1 MYLMGIDIGTS
12 GCKAVVF
19 DEKWRVVC
27 RAYREY
33 SVSFVSGNLRDF
45 DAETVFDGMCEVIR
59 EANRSSPEP
68 VGAFAVSA
76 IGDVIVPVG
85 DDEISVRPSIID
97 FDPRGDVEI
106 ARFCESFGREKF
118 FSINGMPP
126 LYIGSLA
133 KILWLRDHEPENYAK
148 VKRWATYEDLMISK
162 LGLPPTV
169 SYSEASRTML
179 FDVRKKD
186 WSDEILAAVPIDRK
200 LLPKAM
206 PSGSVIG
213 VLPDPVADLLGFS
226 RGVYAAV
233 GGHDMVCSAVGAG
246 LDENEPGVAVDIA
259 GTIEGVVAALPEAN
273 TSHEMLDSF
282 LPCYLGGKNYV
293 TFSVNLTAGSVV
305 RWFRDNVAPD
315 WYAECRASGRDF
327 YEDMQ
332 RTMDPATPGELTL
345 IPHFEGSG
353 NPFFSTAS
361 RGVLYGLTLDTKRE
375 DVGRAVIEGL
385 ALDLKLQLETFEN
398 AGIKIKAI
406 RAVGGGATIDRQL
419 QLKANVTGV
428 PVIKGYVADSST
440 LGAAAYAAVGMGVIS
455 DPSEAY
461 RAINEHE
468 KIFTPDEEAHERFSK
483 RYALYRRL
491 AFTVNEPDFRKSN
504 S

>member
-12 GCKAVVF
+12 GVKAVIF
-19 DEKWRVVC
+19 DENWRVVC

-33 SVSFVSGNLRDF
+33 SVSFVTGNLLDL

-68 VGAFAVSA
+68 VSAFAVSA

-85 DDEISVRPSIID
+85 EDDISVRPSIID
-97 FDPRGDVEI
+97 FDPRGDAEI
-106 ARFCESFGREKF
+106 SDFCGRFGRRRF
-118 FSINGMPP
+118 FGINGMPP

-133 KILWLRDHEPENYAK
+133 KILWIRDHEPENYAK
-148 VKRWATYEDLMISK
+148 VRRWATYEDLMVSK

-179 FDVRKKD
+179 FDIRKKD
-186 WSDEILAAVPIDRK
+186 WSEEILSAIPLK
-200 LLPKAM
+200 KELLPKAA
-206 PSGSVIG
+206 PSGAVIG
-213 VLPDPVADLLGFS
+213 VLPDAVADLLGFS
-226 RGVYAAV
+226 RGVYAVV
-233 GGHDMVCSAVGAG
+233 GGHDMVCAAVGAG
-246 LDENEPGVAVDIA
+246 LDENRPETAIDIA

-273 TSHEMLDSF
+273 TTDEMLNSF

-293 TFSVNLTAGSVV
+293 TFSVNLTAGNVV
-305 RWFRDNVAPD
+305 RWFRDNIAPD

-327 YEDMQ
+327 YEYMQ
-332 RTMDPATPGELTL
+332 RTMDPGVPGELTL

-361 RGVLYGLTLDTKRE
+361 RGFIYGLTLNTKRE
-375 DVGRAVIEGL
+375 DIGRAVIEGL
-385 ALDLKLQLETFEN
+385 ALDLRLQLETFSK
-398 AGIKIKAI
+398 AGIGIGAI

-419 QLKANVTGV
+419 QLKANVTGI

-440 LGAAAYAAVGMGVIS
+440 LGAAAYAGVGMGAIP

-461 RAINEHE
+461 RKINRDEV
-468 KIFTPDEEAHERFSK
+468 IFAPDGKAHERFLK
-483 RYALYRRL
+483 QYEFYRRL
-491 AFTVNEPDFRKSN
+491 AYSLN
-504 S
+504 SRELC

>member
-19 DEKWRVVC
+19 DTDWQVVC

-33 SVSFVSGNLRDF
+33 SVSFVEGNLLDF

-59 EANRSSPEP
+59 EANRTSPMP
-68 VGAFAVSA
+68 VAAFAVSA

-85 DDEISVRPSIID
+85 EDDISVRPSIID
-97 FDPRGDVEI
+97 FDPRGDIEI
-106 ARFCESFGREKF
+106 ARFCGEFGKNRF

-133 KILWLRDHEPENYAK
+133 KILWIRDHEPENYAK
-148 VKRWATYEDLMISK
+148 VKRWATFEDLMISK

-169 SYSEASRTML
+169 SWSEASRTML
-179 FDVRKKD
+179 FDIRKKD
-186 WSDEILAAVPIDRK
+186 WSDEILNAVPISRDR
-200 LLPKAM
+200 LPKAM

-226 RGVYAAV
+226 RGVCAVV

-246 LDENEPGVAVDIA
+246 LDENEPGIAVDIA

-273 TSHEMLDSF
+273 TSSEMLSGF

-305 RWFRDNVAPD
+305 RWFRDNIAPD
-315 WYAECRASGRDF
+315 WYSECRMFGRNI
-327 YEDMQ
+327 YEYMQ
-332 RTMDPATPGELTL
+332 RTMDPTVPGDLTL

-361 RGVLYGLTLDTKRE
+361 RGVIYGLTLETKRE
-375 DVGRAVIEGL
+375 DIGRALIEGL
-385 ALDLKLQLETFEN
+385 ALELRLQLESFEK
-398 AGIKIKAI
+398 AGIRFDAL
-406 RAVGGGATIDRQL
+406 RAVGGGATVDKQL
-419 QLKANVTGV
+419 QLKANVTGL
-428 PVIKGYVADSST
+428 PIIKGHVSDSST
-440 LGAAAYAAVGMGVIS
+440 LGAAAYAGVGMGAIS
-455 DPSEAY
+455 DPSDAY
-461 RAINEHE
+461 KKINRDETV
-468 KIFTPDEEAHERFSK
+468 FTPDKKAHERFLK
-483 RYALYRRL
+483 RYGFYRRL
-491 AFTVNEPDFRKSN
+491 VFSVNDPDFPE
-504 S
+504 

>member
-19 DEKWRVVC
+19 DTDWQVVC

-33 SVSFVSGNLRDF
+33 SVSFVEGNLLDF

-59 EANRSSPEP
+59 EANRTSPMP
-68 VGAFAVSA
+68 VAAFAVSA

-97 FDPRGDVEI
+97 FDPRGDEEI
-106 ARFCESFGREKF
+106 ANFCEAFGRERF
-118 FSINGMPP
+118 FNINGMPP

-133 KILWLRDHEPENYAK
+133 KILWIRDHEPENYAK

-169 SYSEASRTML
+169 SWSEASRTML
-179 FDVRKKD
+179 FDIRKRD
-186 WSDEILAAVPIDRK
+186 WSDEILSAVPMSRDM
-200 LLPKAM
+200 LPKAM

-226 RGVYAAV
+226 RGVYAVV

-273 TSHEMLDSF
+273 TTRGMLDSF

-315 WYAECRASGRDF
+315 WYAECRASGRDV
-327 YEDMQ
+327 YEYMQ
-332 RTMDPATPGELTL
+332 RTMDPGAPGELTL

-375 DVGRAVIEGL
+375 DVGRAMIEGL
-385 ALDLKLQLETFEN
+385 ALDLRLQLETFKE
-398 AGIKIKAI
+398 AGIKIDAL

-428 PVIKGYVADSST
+428 PVIKGHVSDSST
-440 LGAAAYAAVGMGVIS
+440 LGAAAYAGVGMGAIS

-461 RAINEHE
+461 RKINTEE
-468 KIFTPDEEAHERFSK
+468 TVFTPDKKAHERFMK
-483 RYALYRRL
+483 RYELYRRL
-491 AFTVNEPDFRKSN
+491 VFTVNDPDFRDKY
-504 S
+504 

>member
-1 MYLMGIDIGTS
+1 MYIMGIDIGTS
-12 GCKAVVF
+12 GVKAVVF
-19 DEKWRVVC
+19 DEKWDVVC

-33 SVSFVSGNLRDF
+33 SVSFVTGNLLEL
-45 DAETVFDGMCEVIR
+45 DAEKVFDGMCEVIR

-85 DDEISVRPSIID
+85 EDEISVRPSIID

-106 ARFCESFGREKF
+106 ARFCDSFGRERF

-133 KILWLRDHEPENYAK
+133 KILWLRDHEPENYKK

-179 FDVRKKD
+179 FDVRRKD
-186 WSDEILAAVPIDRK
+186 WSDEILSAVPLSRD
-200 LLPKAM
+200 LLPRAM
-206 PSGSVIG
+206 PSGSIIG
-213 VLPDPVADLLGFS
+213 VLPDPVADLLGFA

-233 GGHDMVCSAVGAG
+233 GGHDMVCAAVGAG
-246 LDENEPGVAVDIA
+246 LDENVPGVAVDIA
-259 GTIEGVVAALPEAN
+259 GTIEGVVTAMPEAN
-273 TSHEMLDSF
+273 TGEEMLKSF

-315 WYAECRASGRDF
+315 WYAECRASGRDI
-327 YEDMQ
+327 YEYMQ
-332 RTMDPATPGELTL
+332 RTMDPSVPGELTL

-361 RGVLYGLTLDTKRE
+361 RGVIYGLTLDTKRE

-385 ALDLKLQLETFEN
+385 ALDLRLQLETFGK
-398 AGIKIKAI
+398 AGIKIDAI

-428 PVIKGYVADSST
+428 PVIKGHVAESST
-440 LGAAAYAAVGMGVIS
+440 LGAAAYAAYGMGLIS
-455 DPSEAY
+455 DPSDAY
-461 RAINEHE
+461 RALNADE
-468 KIFTPDEEAHERFSK
+468 KVFYPDREANERFGG
-483 RYALYRRL
+483 RYGLYRRL
-491 AFTVNEPDFRKSN
+491 AFAVNAPDFREG
-504 S
+504 

>member
-19 DEKWRVVC
+19 DTDWNVVC

-33 SVSFVSGNLRDF
+33 SVSFVSGNLLDF

-59 EANRSSPEP
+59 EANRTSPMP
-68 VGAFAVSA
+68 VAAFAVSA

-85 DDEISVRPSIID
+85 EDDISVRPSIID
-97 FDPRGDVEI
+97 FDPRGDAEI
-106 ARFCESFGREKF
+106 AKFVGEFGKERFFN
-118 FSINGMPP
+118 INGMPP

-133 KILWLRDHEPENYAK
+133 KILWIRDNEPENYAK

-169 SYSEASRTML
+169 SWSEASRTML
-179 FDVRKKD
+179 FDIRRKD
-186 WSDEILAAVPIDRK
+186 WSDEILSAVPLGRE

-226 RGVYAAV
+226 RGVYAVV

-246 LDENEPGVAVDIA
+246 LDENEPGIAVDIA

-273 TSHEMLDSF
+273 TTAGMLDSF

-327 YEDMQ
+327 YGYMQ
-332 RTMDPATPGELTL
+332 RTMDPSAPGELTL

-361 RGVLYGLTLDTKRE
+361 RGVIYGLTLDTKRE
-375 DVGRAVIEGL
+375 DVGRALIEGL
-385 ALDLKLQLETFEN
+385 AFDLRLQLETFEKS
-398 AGIKIKAI
+398 GIRFDAL

-428 PVIKGYVADSST
+428 PVIKGCVSDSST
-440 LGAAAYAAVGMGVIS
+440 LGAAAYAGVGMGAIS
-455 DPSEAY
+455 DPSDAY
-461 RAINEHE
+461 RKINAREIVF
-468 KIFTPDEEAHERFSK
+468 KPDKKAHERFLK
-483 RYALYRRL
+483 RYEMYRRL
-491 AFTVNEPDFRKSN
+491 VFSVNDPDFRDKY
-504 S
+504 

>member
-19 DEKWRVVC
+19 DEKWRAVC

-33 SVSFVSGNLRDF
+33 SVSFRSGGRLDL
-45 DAETVFDGMCEVIR
+45 DAETVFDKMCEVIR
-59 EANRSSPEP
+59 QANRSSPEP

-85 DDEISVRPSIID
+85 EDDVSVRPSIID
-97 FDPRGDVEI
+97 FDPRGDEEI
-106 ARFCESFGREKF
+106 RRFCDSFGRERF

-126 LYIGSLA
+126 LYIGSIA
-133 KILWLRDHEPENYAK
+133 KILWIRDHEPENYAK

-179 FDVRKKD
+179 FDIRKKD
-186 WSDEILAAVPIDRK
+186 WSDEILGALDMTRD
-200 LLPKAM
+200 LLPVAR
-206 PSGSVIG
+206 PSGTVIG
-213 VLPDPVADLLGFS
+213 TLPDPVAELLGFN
-226 RGVYAAV
+226 RGVTAVV
-233 GGHDMVCSAVGAG
+233 GGHDMVCAAVGAG
-246 LDENEPGVAVDIA
+246 LDENDPGTAVDIA
-259 GTIEGVVAALPEAN
+259 GTIEGVITAMKEPITDEG
-273 TSHEMLDSF
+273 MLKSF
-282 LPCYLGGKNYV
+282 LPCYPGAENYV

-315 WYAECRASGRDF
+315 WYAECKAQKRDF
-327 YEDMQ
+327 YEYMQ
-332 RTMDPATPGELTL
+332 RTMDPGQPGELTL

-353 NPFFSTAS
+353 NPFFSANS
-361 RGVLYGLTLDTKRE
+361 RGVIYGMTLGTKRE

-385 ALDLKLQLETFEN
+385 ALDLRLQLETFRKE
-398 AGIKIKAI
+398 GIRIDAI

-428 PVIKGYVADSST
+428 PVIKGYVSDSST
-440 LGAAAYAAVGMGVIS
+440 LGAAAYAAVGMGVI
-455 DPSEAY
+455 PSPADAY
-461 RAINEHE
+461 RRIGDKEI
-468 KIFTPDEEAHERFSK
+468 IFTPDRDAHERFLE
-483 RYALYRRL
+483 RYEFYRRL
-491 AFTVNEPDFRKSN
+491 VYAVNAPDFR
-504 S
+504 